1 MEGVLFDWRFAAQ
14 ILPDLLRASLTTIII
29 TLLAFAIAMVCG
41 LVLAM
46 MRRSRS
52 RWVAPTSRPRCAPS
66 WLPRDMDA
74 LSRRAPPRR
83 EAGLEVDRGALVVG
97 SLAGGFL
104 HRLGLVDGGLEG
116 IAQVGGARGLGFR
129 RALGRRW
136 RRSAGAQRKE
146 QQAGDRARF
155 HAMPLRYGWRYATP
169 IRTEWRMASHRW
181 RLDGQTALITGA
193 SAGIGLAIA
202 RELLG
207 FGADVM
213 LVARDEDLLDA
224 ARDDLAEEFPER
236 EVATMAAD
244 VADDEERRAILDWV
258 EDHADGLNLLI
269 NNAGGNVT
277 KAAVDYTEDEWRGIF
292 ETNLFSAFELS
303 RYAHPLLTRHASSAI
318 VNVGSVSGITAV
330 RSGAPYGMTKAAL
343 HQMTRNLAA
352 EWAEDG
358 VRVNAVAPWY
368 IRTRRTSGP
377 LSDADYY
384 EEVIARTPMR
394 RIGEPEEVA
403 AAVGFLCLPAASYV
417 TGECIAVDGGFL
429 RYGF

>member
-1 MEGVLFDWRFAAQ
+1 
-14 ILPDLLRASLTTIII
+14 
-29 TLLAFAIAMVCG
+29 
-41 LVLAM
+41 
-46 MRRSRS
+46 
-52 RWVAPTSRPRCAPS
+52 
-66 WLPRDMDA
+66 
-74 LSRRAPPRR
+74 
-83 EAGLEVDRGALVVG
+83 
-97 SLAGGFL
+97 
-104 HRLGLVDGGLEG
+104 
-116 IAQVGGARGLGFR
+116 
-129 RALGRRW
+129 
-136 RRSAGAQRKE
+136 
-146 QQAGDRARF
+146 
-155 HAMPLRYGWRYATP
+155 
-169 IRTEWRMASHRW
+169 MASHRW
-181 RLDGQTALITGA
+181 RLDGQIALITGA

-244 VADDEERRAILDWV
+244 VADDEERHAILDWV

-343 HQMTRNLAA
+343 HQMTRNLAV

>member
-1 MEGVLFDWRFAAQ
+1 MG
-14 ILPDLLRASLTTIII
+14 
-29 TLLAFAIAMVCG
+29 
-41 LVLAM
+41 
-46 MRRSRS
+46 
-52 RWVAPTSRPRCAPS
+52 
-66 WLPRDMDA
+66 
-74 LSRRAPPRR
+74 
-83 EAGLEVDRGALVVG
+83 
-97 SLAGGFL
+97 
-104 HRLGLVDGGLEG
+104 
-116 IAQVGGARGLGFR
+116 
-129 RALGRRW
+129 
-136 RRSAGAQRKE
+136 
-146 QQAGDRARF
+146 
-155 HAMPLRYGWRYATP
+155 
-169 IRTEWRMASHRW
+169 SHRW

-224 ARDDLAEEFPER
+224 AREDLAEEFPER
-236 EVATMAAD
+236 EVATMGAD
-244 VADDEERRAILDWV
+244 VADDEDRRAILDWV

-269 NNAGGNVT
+269 NNAGGNLT

-330 RSGAPYGMTKAAL
+330 RSGTPYGMTKAAL

>member
-1 MEGVLFDWRFAAQ
+1 MAAN
-14 ILPDLLRASLTTIII
+14 
-29 TLLAFAIAMVCG
+29 
-41 LVLAM
+41 
-46 MRRSRS
+46 
-52 RWVAPTSRPRCAPS
+52 
-66 WLPRDMDA
+66 
-74 LSRRAPPRR
+74 
-83 EAGLEVDRGALVVG
+83 
-97 SLAGGFL
+97 
-104 HRLGLVDGGLEG
+104 
-116 IAQVGGARGLGFR
+116 
-129 RALGRRW
+129 
-136 RRSAGAQRKE
+136 
-146 QQAGDRARF
+146 
-155 HAMPLRYGWRYATP
+155 
-169 IRTEWRMASHRW
+169 RW
-181 RLDGQTALITGA
+181 RLDGQRALVTGA

-207 FGADVM
+207 FGADLLM
-213 LVARDEDLLDA
+213 VARDIDALQEARADLS
-224 ARDDLAEEFPER
+224 EEFPER
-236 EVATMAAD
+236 EIGTLAAD
-244 VADDEERRAILDWV
+244 VADDEDRRAILDWV
-258 EDHADGLNLLI
+258 EDHGDGLNILV

-277 KAAVDYTEDEWRGIF
+277 RAAVDYTEDEWRGIF

-303 RYAHPLLTRHASSAI
+303 RYAHPLLAQHATSSI

-343 HQMTRNLAA
+343 HQLTRNRAV